1 MEPFILAFTDSLII
15 VMEKKFYV
23 KKLSNLILY
32 PRKDYRFLKEF
43 FTFTKNLKW
52 LLMQTF
58 KLPDKELC
66 LFMQ

>member
-1 MEPFILAFTDSLII
+1 
-15 VMEKKFYV
+15 MEKKFYV